1 MSTESNVE
9 KAGSNSSSGDFVAGT
24 YSSDGSSL
32 FVREAQ
38 EVGLARIEQSDS
50 AYFDLPLMRQPARE
64 SAVHVPVDKRL
75 EFDLRDLFRMFKPKV
90 NDNSALWRSRSPNVI
105 ATHSAHLKASSQ
117 THHGRSP
124 RRRPSNLPHLC

>member
-24 YSSDGSSL
+24 YSSDDSSF

-50 AYFDLPLMRQPARE
+50 AYFDLPLMRQP
-64 SAVHVPVDKRL
+64 STL
-75 EFDLRDLFRMFKPKV
+75 EC
-90 NDNSALWRSRSPNVI
+90 RSR
-105 ATHSAHLKASSQ
+105 ACRQ
-117 THHGRSP
+117 TSGI
-124 RRRPSNLPHLC
+124 